1 VFSLNR
7 VFRQVGESALICLL
21 GIVSDSLRS
30 AIGPEAIS
38 WSCLVVIF
46 PFFSLEE
53 KKRIH
58 FQISCF
64 EA

>member
-7 VFRQVGESALICLL
+7 VFRQVGESALIYLL
-21 GIVSDSLRS
+21 GVVSDSLQS
-30 AIGPEAIS
+30 TIGPEAIS
-38 WSCLVVIF
+38 WSYLVVIF

-53 KKRIH
+53 NKRIH
-58 FQISCF
+58 FQILCF